1 MMNSKIKVVVGMSG
15 GVDSS
20 VAAALLVKAG
30 YDVTGVMLRLWSES
44 GSEKHNRCCTPD
56 AMAQARRVAAGLG
69 IPFYVADI
77 KALFYERVVK
87 SFIDG
92 YARGVTPNP
101 CLVCNRSIR
110 WGFLLN
116 YAIDLGADYFS
127 TGHYARVEKDSA
139 GQFELKRGAD
149 QQKDQSY
156 VLSVL
161 NQEQLAHTL
170 LPLGGYTK
178 PAVRMLAREL
188 NLEVAEKTDSQDLC
202 FLAGEDY
209 RTFLPRYSPQ
219 VIQPGPIQDL
229 QGNKLGDHQGLANFT
244 IGQRKGLGFYSA
256 EPMYV
261 LQKRVEDNSLVVG
274 KKSEL
279 GNTELFARSAN
290 WIRGAGASGPFRAQV
305 KIRYKAEDAWAMVTP
320 LSEGRFKVNFEQ
332 PKRDITAGQAVVI
345 YQGELCLGNGI
356 IE

>member
-1 MMNSKIKVVVGMSG
+1 MSG

-30 YDVTGVMLRLWSES
+30 YDVTGVMLRLWSEA

-69 IPFYVADI
+69 IPFYVADV
-77 KALFYERVVK
+77 KGLFYERVVK
-87 SFIDG
+87 SFIEG
-92 YARGVTPNP
+92 YTRGMTPNP

-116 YAIDLGADYFS
+116 YAIDLGADFFA
-127 TGHYARVEKDSA
+127 TGHYARVEKNPT

-178 PAVRMLAREL
+178 PAVRMMAREF

-209 RTFLPRYSPQ
+209 RTFLPRYSPG
-219 VIQPGPIQDL
+219 VIQPGPIVDL
-229 QGNKLGDHQGLANFT
+229 QGKKLGDHQGLANYT
-244 IGQRKGLGFYSA
+244 IGQRKGLGFSSA
-256 EPMYV
+256 KPMYV
-261 LQKRVEDNSLVVG
+261 QQKRPEDNSLVVG
-274 KKSEL
+274 NKSEL
-279 GNTELFARSAN
+279 GKAELVARSAN
-290 WIRGAGASGPFRAQV
+290 WIRGAGPGGPFRAQV

-320 LSEGRFKVNFEQ
+320 LSEDRFKVNFEQ